1 MAGLTTMLH
10 NLRQKSNE
18 EKCGI
23 DTTATL
29 VDQWEGRGIRLVR
42 LVYSDGIVKG
52 WQVEK
57 DGHLYKFRTE
67 QEARDYLRSSCGIY
81 TAPYTPTGLY

>member
-1 MAGLTTMLH
+1 MTGLATMLH
-10 NLRQKSNE
+10 NLRQKSIE

-23 DTTATL
+23 GTTATL
-29 VDQWEGRGIRLVR
+29 VDQWEERGIRLVR
-42 LVYSDGIVKG
+42 LVYRDGIVKG

-67 QEARDYLRSSCGIY
+67 QEARDYLRSSCGIC
-81 TAPYTPTGLY
+81 TVPYTPTGLY